1 MPRMA
6 AVVRVKFE
14 LNQGQSENV
23 ALNAGIGALKLAI
36 ERGLREPLRPA
47 YESVRCRPKSSS
59 RPSPDQEPSGPE
71 KRTGGL
77 PIYWLAIGPPP

>member
-36 ERGLREPLRPA
+36 ERGITGTTQTGVRER
-47 YESVRCRPKSSS
+47 SVQAKIAE
-59 RPSPDQEPSGPE
+59 Q
-71 KRTGGL
+71 TVT
-77 PIYWLAIGPPP
+77 